1 MVENNELV
9 YNDGVI
15 KLYLYTKGKIGGTE
29 ELKSLLTYFEET
41 TLENAVDAELEEIQK
56 IVGNIKHSSETEDR
70 YMTLQEIIDHEKD
83 SSYSDGVRA
92 GVQQG
97 MQQGLQQGLEQGM
110 QQGLEQ
116 GMQQG
121 IIRTCQNLNQTKEKT
136 IETLAR
142 ECNITQEEAE
152 EYIRLYWQ
160 EENET
165 N

>member
-1 MVENNELV
+1 MVVNSELV
-9 YNDGVI
+9 YNDCVTR
-15 KLYLYTKGKIGGTE
+15 LYL
-29 ELKSLLTYFEET
+29 
-41 TLENAVDAELEEIQK
+41 
-56 IVGNIKHSSETEDR
+56 VGNIKHSSETEDR

-83 SSYSDGVRA
+83 SSYNDGVRA
-92 GVQQG
+92 GV
-97 MQQGLQQGLEQGM
+97 QQGLEQGM

-116 GMQQG
+116 GMQQGLEQGIKG

-152 EYIRLYWQ
+152 EYIRLHWQ

>member
-1 MVENNELV
+1 MVVENSELV
-9 YNDGVI
+9 YNDCVTR
-15 KLYLYTKGKIGGTE
+15 LYL
-29 ELKSLLTYFEET
+29 
-41 TLENAVDAELEEIQK
+41 
-56 IVGNIKHSSETEDR
+56 VGNIKHSSETEDR

-83 SSYSDGVRA
+83 SSYNDGVRA
-92 GVQQG
+92 GVQ
-97 MQQGLQQGLEQGM
+97 
-110 QQGLEQ
+110 Q

>member
-1 MVENNELV
+1 MVVENNELV
-9 YNDGVI
+9 
-15 KLYLYTKGKIGGTE
+15 
-29 ELKSLLTYFEET
+29 
-41 TLENAVDAELEEIQK
+41 
-56 IVGNIKHSSETEDR
+56 
-70 YMTLQEIIDHEKD
+70 
-83 SSYSDGVRA
+83 YSDGVRA
-92 GVQQG
+92 GVQ
-97 MQQGLQQGLEQGM
+97 QGM

-136 IETLAR
+136 IETLMK
-142 ECNITQEEAE
+142 ECDTSKEEAE

>member
-1 MVENNELV
+1 MKQVAKIPEYISIWILTDDPFGDDRMLYTVKNVVVENSELV
-9 YNDGVI
+9 YNDCVI
-15 KLYLYTKGKIGGTE
+15 RLYL
-29 ELKSLLTYFEET
+29 
-41 TLENAVDAELEEIQK
+41 
-56 IVGNIKHSSETEDR
+56 VGNIKHSSETEDR

-97 MQQGLQQGLEQGM
+97 MQQGLEQGIK
-110 QQGLEQ
+110 
-116 GMQQG
+116 G

-152 EYIRLYWQ
+152 EYIRLHWQ